1 RPYGKIE
8 DGLPRWHVKL
18 RQKEYERINVNLT
31 VPGVLY
37 VPCTKLGK
45 DFSLPSLLQDWGH
58 NAVVLAH
65 GAWRDRPLGI
75 PGVDSFLGKGFAYQN
90 PFVHWFNHYDDAG
103 YDGHSYVV
111 PDRSIV
117 VGGGL
122 ASIDVA
128 KIINFEL
135 YRRAFDKRGIS
146 VSLEELEHRGIS
158 GLLERHG
165 LKAQEMGIEGCT
177 L

>member
-1 RPYGKIE
+1 MDIPKKPTHVVAIVGGAVAGSEAAALYAAKGALVIVFEQNARPYGKIE

-65 GAWRDRPLGI
+65 G
-75 PGVDSFLGKGFAYQN
+75 
-90 PFVHWFNHYDDAG
+90 
-103 YDGHSYVV
+103 
-111 PDRSIV
+111 
-117 VGGGL
+117 
-122 ASIDVA
+122 
-128 KIINFEL
+128 
-135 YRRAFDKRGIS
+135 
-146 VSLEELEHRGIS
+146 
-158 GLLERHG
+158 
-165 LKAQEMGIEGCT
+165 
-177 L
+177 